1 MSEIE
6 GIYSD
11 RRGDAGPFD
20 IIGDIHGCYDELCEL
35 LAALGYR
42 EDTREGMRHPE
53 GRRVLFLGDLVDR
66 GPKVVETV
74 TLVRRMVEAGQ
85 ALCVPGN
92 HDDKLRRYLAG
103 RPVRISYGLED
114 SIAQIEALP
123 PAERTAWVRDTRDF
137 FEGMTSHYV
146 LDGGALVVAH
156 AGMKERYQGLA
167 TSRVRS
173 FALYGETTGEL
184 DEYGLPV
191 RGDWAADY
199 HGKAAVVYGHT
210 PISEPVWV
218 NNTLN
223 IDTGCV
229 FGGRLTAL
237 RWPERTLMSVP
248 AHRRYAIS
256 RRPFLTATPAAS
268 EAGRTGTANM
278 PPCSEDSPA
287 E

>member
-6 GIYSD
+6 IIYSD

-20 IIGDIHGCYDELCEL
+20 IIGDVHGCYDELCEL
-35 LAALGYR
+35 LAALGYA
-42 EDTREGMRHPE
+42 EDTREGMRHPD
-53 GRRVLFLGDLVDR
+53 GRRALFLGDLVDR

-74 TLVRRMVEAGQ
+74 TLARRMVEVGQ

-114 SIAQIEALP
+114 SIAQIEAIP
-123 PAERTAWVRDTRDF
+123 PAERTAWVRGTRDF
-137 FEGMTSHYV
+137 FERLPSHYV

-156 AGMKERYQGLA
+156 AGMKECYQGVA
-167 TSRVRS
+167 SSRVRS
-173 FALYGETTGEL
+173 FALYGDTTGER

-199 HGKAAVVYGHT
+199 RGKAAVIYGHT
-210 PISEPVWV
+210 PVSEPVWV

-237 RWPERTLMSVP
+237 RWPERVVVSVP
-248 AHRRYAIS
+248 AHRRYAVS
-256 RRPFLTATPAAS
+256 RRPFLTPRYTTS
-268 EAGRTGTANM
+268 
-278 PPCSEDSPA
+278 
-287 E
+287 